1 MSTLQVLFE
10 VPKVI
15 DFGLRT
21 GVLERVGGV
30 IRDTSTKQVVIWLRD
45 SEVVAS
51 STDSNSMP
59 FIDNLLNVARTI
71 PVQQVTALASKTS
84 VGGVV
89 ISLAFTAMT
98 LNRILGHIDLLSK
111 QIDELIAQMNAQFER
126 DRRIAFRAALM
137 SARDVLKAD
146 RSETRQNALPEAVNG
161 LTRAKMNFMEDFEA
175 ALKRAQSDDRHLE
188 LAQHFLL
195 QACYAESSIAQCF
208 AQENETNIAI
218 DRLNEQLDELRAA
231 AKKLVQAWLT
241 SAPGFYLHPWMDRE
255 TMELAIALLA
265 WLRDGCLNTR
275 DNEAHVVMQI
285 VDELRADLWSN
296 RAKFESQHPV
306 IEFVN
311 ARRGVGTTQQNLV
324 QRYRRG
330 IRESIQLVENIDR
343 LDGYEQE
350 LRSIRLSMKDWSNLV
365 DKSRLEQRGGAII
378 VDIAELQQ
386 LEEQLARR
394 LLRRLES

>member
-10 VPKVI
+10 VPEVI

-30 IRDTSTKQVVIWLRD
+30 IRDTSTKKVVIWLRD

-137 SARDVLKAD
+137 SARDVLEAD

-195 QACYAESSIAQCF
+195 QACYAASSIAQCF
-208 AQENETNIAI
+208 AQENETRLAT

-265 WLRDGCLNTR
+265 WLRDGRLNTR

-330 IRESIQLVENIDR
+330 IAESIQLVENIDR

-365 DKSRLEQRGGAII
+365 DKSRLEQRGGALI
-378 VDIAELQQ
+378 VDSAELQQ
-386 LEEQLARR
+386 M
-394 LLRRLES
+394 ESG